1 MKMSERPKLNRE
13 MSSKIFRDYYYLK
26 EELVDFCRENGLPVS
41 GNKMEI
47 TKRIVNFLDTGK
59 IEQPAVRSINRNAV
73 GEITE
78 DTVIEPD
85 IVCSQKHRAFF
96 RNRIGRNFSFNVQF
110 QKWLKSNT
118 GRTYGDAISAYYR
131 IMEEKKKEK
140 SKIDKQFEYNT
151 YIRDFFCDNRGKS
164 LEEAIICWKYKKSL
178 LGHNRY
184 EQSDLVALTLMEVD
198 ICYATDE

>member
-1 MKMSERPKLNRE
+1 MSERPKLNRE
-13 MSSKIFRDYYYLK
+13 MNSRIFQDYYYLK
-26 EELVDFCRENGLPVS
+26 EELVDFCRTNGLPVS

-47 TKRIVNFLDTGK
+47 TKRIACFLDTGK
-59 IEQPAVRSINRNAV
+59 IVQPAVRSIHSNAV

-78 DTVIEPD
+78 NTVIESD

-96 RNRIGRNFSFNVQF
+96 RNKIGKNFSFNVQF

-118 GRTYGDAISAYYR
+118 GRTYGDAICAYYR

-140 SKIDKQFEYNT
+140 TKIDKQFEYNV
-151 YIRDFFCDNRGKS
+151 YIRDFFSDNRGKS
-164 LEEAIICWKYKKSL
+164 LEEAIVCWKYKKSL
-178 LGHNRY
+178 PRHNRY
-184 EQSDLVALTLMEVD
+184 EQSDLVALIVMEGG

>member
-13 MSSKIFRDYYYLK
+13 MSSKIFQDYYYLK

-47 TKRIVNFLDTGK
+47 KKRIVNFLDTGK
-59 IEQPAVRSINRNAV
+59 IEQPAIISINRNAV
-73 GEITE
+73 GEINE
-78 DTVIEPD
+78 NTVIESD

-96 RNRIGRNFSFNVQF
+96 SSIIGKNFSFNVQF

-140 SKIDKQFEYNT
+140 SRIDKQFEYNT
-151 YIRDFFCDNRGKS
+151 YIRDFFCDNQGKS

-178 LGHNRY
+178 PGHNCY
-184 EQSDLVALTLMEVD
+184 EQSDLVALTLMEGD